1 MPGKDPARGARDDGT
16 RDFAGADRGQPGGG
30 RRGGNGGGPKQ
41 GPNRD
46 GSTIDVN
53 PKGVG
58 NFSGGRPESMAAAAR
73 QVYSK
78 PVGPTMSGDPMGG
91 VSHFSQEG
99 NALDKM
105 LGYDNIG
112 ERVAAYQNNPN
123 ASHNAANY
131 VTMMPNFPQATPGY
145 VAGQFADMLAGLVPG
160 GGILTSGYRAGNFGL
175 TGDTDG
181 PFTDAAEAMG
191 ASRGPRGPDVP
202 GGGFEGR
209 STAALHTPA
218 TRTRCRAALHTPATR
233 TRCRAVAP
241 WPIPWRTCLST
252 RTARLRRR
260 RFGCRRRRFRRR
272 FRPGHRQWWS
282 HEQHRRRTL
291 APRQASS
298 CCADLHV
305 AGADGGHR
313 LVGEQHHREGGAP

>member
-123 ASHNAANY
+123 ASHNAANS

-209 STAALHTPA
+209 KGGE
-218 TRTRCRAALHTPATR
+218 TR
-233 TRCRAVAP
+233 
-241 WPIPWRTCLST
+241 I
-252 RTARLRRR
+252 
-260 RFGCRRRRFRRR
+260 
-272 FRPGHRQWWS
+272 
-282 HEQHRRRTL
+282 
-291 APRQASS
+291 
-298 CCADLHV
+298 
-305 AGADGGHR
+305 DGGTAYAGDANA
-313 LVGEQHHREGGAP
+313 LPGGTAYAGDANALPGGGSMADTMENMLEYTNGAATPKKIRVPKAQIPSPFPTGSSSVVVA